1 MRRGNRRIFP
11 PFLVVATACL
21 FVTADVSPSR
31 AHGSEA
37 RYVVELEWTR
47 DNIARTFGVSRSE
60 LGIGGRK
67 TPFEI
72 RAIGDRSCVVGSLV
86 VLDVDDEFAFDIDE
100 PVDLTVTYAPDLTA
114 TFRVGWNRNGGDGI
128 GRSEPIEPEPGAT
141 LRQVTLTL
149 DRARFAGQGTKGT
162 DLAIGG
168 RGGIALCDVEL
179 TRSGTTVVP
188 ASSGRLRLKI
198 QDAGSGRPIPAR
210 VGLYDTTG
218 RAPLPSERSVLVHRF
233 TDEVRLLWVNQRTF
247 WPSENRLAFYVDGD
261 YEARLPAGTYELVAT
276 RGPEYR
282 AYREEIEVRGGETST
297 ITVALERYADL
308 PGRGWFSGDSH
319 VHIAR
324 DETDDD
330 AVWGQVAAEDIHV
343 ANLLEMGNIAVT
355 HFKQPAWGE
364 AGRYLRDDHVL
375 VSGQED
381 PRTVHRGHTI
391 HHNLDEPI
399 HLDADSYF
407 LYHQVFEESRR
418 RGGISGYAHL
428 GQLFNGQR
436 GLALDVPFGIVDF
449 IEVLQGGRL
458 FGDIWYSFLN
468 IGYKVL
474 PVAGADYP
482 YFGPTLPGVERT
494 YVKLDGPF
502 DTDAWYDS
510 FRRGRVYVSN
520 GPFLE
525 LTVDGHEMGEEFSVE
540 RDATLEIVAE
550 ASLNPDVDG
559 LNRLELVVL
568 GDVVASEQADGRDRI
583 ELRTELTAERSMWIA
598 VRAFGDREGP
608 GGMTVAHSAPIFV
621 VVDGE
626 PTWKPEAVPELVAL
640 HRGKLQELLTA
651 PIEPDNDLE
660 SWETSALLLE
670 QWDKQRE
677 LLEPRIAEAD
687 ARYRELLERVQ
698 RSSRR

>member
-1 MRRGNRRIFP
+1 MR
-11 PFLVVATACL
+11 
-21 FVTADVSPSR
+21 
-31 AHGSEA
+31 
-37 RYVVELEWTR
+37 
-47 DNIARTFGVSRSE
+47 
-60 LGIGGRK
+60 
-67 TPFEI
+67 
-72 RAIGDRSCVVGSLV
+72 
-86 VLDVDDEFAFDIDE
+86 
-100 PVDLTVTYAPDLTA
+100 
-114 TFRVGWNRNGGDGI
+114 
-128 GRSEPIEPEPGAT
+128 
-141 LRQVTLTL
+141 
-149 DRARFAGQGTKGT
+149 
-162 DLAIGG
+162 
-168 RGGIALCDVEL
+168 
-179 TRSGTTVVP
+179 
-188 ASSGRLRLKI
+188 
-198 QDAGSGRPIPAR
+198 DAGC
-210 VGLYDTTG
+210 
-218 RAPLPSERSVLVHRF
+218 
-233 TDEVRLLWVNQRTF
+233 
-247 WPSENRLAFYVDGD
+247 
-261 YEARLPAGTYELVAT
+261 
-276 RGPEYR
+276 
-282 AYREEIEVRGGETST
+282 AY
-297 ITVALERYADL
+297 
-308 PGRGWFSGDSH
+308 
-319 VHIAR
+319 
-324 DETDDD
+324 
-330 AVWGQVAAEDIHV
+330 
-343 ANLLEMGNIAVT
+343 
-355 HFKQPAWGE
+355 
-364 AGRYLRDDHVL
+364 
-375 VSGQED
+375 
-381 PRTVHRGHTI
+381 TI

-468 IGYKVL
+468 LGYKVL

-568 GDVVASEQADGRDRI
+568 GDVVASEPADGRDRI
-583 ELRTELTAERSMWIA
+583 ALRTELTAERSIWIA

-626 PTWKPEAVPELVAL
+626 PTWKPDAVPELVAL

-651 PIEPDNDLE
+651 PIEPENDLE
-660 SWETSALLLE
+660 SWETSTLLLE

-677 LLEPRIAEAD
+677 LLESRIAEAD
-687 ARYRELLERVQ
+687 ARYRELLERV

>member
-1 MRRGNRRIFP
+1 MRRDDRRIFP
-11 PFLVVATACL
+11 PFLLVATACL
-21 FVTADVSPSR
+21 FVTADVRPSR

-37 RYVVELEWTR
+37 RYVVELEWTT

-72 RAIGDRSCVVGSLV
+72 RVIGDRSCVVGPLV
-86 VLDVDDEFAFDIDE
+86 VLDVDDGFAFDIDE
-100 PVDLTVTYAPDLTA
+100 PVDLTVTYAPDFTA
-114 TFRVGWNRNGGDGI
+114 PFRVGWNRSGGDGI
-128 GRSEPIEPEPGAT
+128 GRSELIEPEPGAT
-141 LRQVTLTL
+141 FRQVTLTL

-188 ASSGRLRLKI
+188 TSFGRLRLEV

-210 VGLYDTTG
+210 LGLYDTTG
-218 RAPLPSERSVLVHRF
+218 RAPLPSEQSVLVHRF

-261 YEARLPAGTYELVAT
+261 YEARLPAGNYELVAT

-282 AYREEIEVRGGETST
+282 AYREEIEVRGGETNT

-364 AGRYLRDDHVL
+364 AGRYRRDDYVL

-381 PRTVHRGHTI
+381 PRTVQRGHTI

-399 HLDADSYF
+399 RLDADSYF

-502 DTDAWYDS
+502 DTDAWYDA

-540 RDATLEIVAE
+540 RGATLEIVAE

-568 GDVVASEQADGRDRI
+568 GDVVASEPADGRDRI
-583 ELRTELTAERSMWIA
+583 ELRTELTAERSIWIA

-608 GGMTVAHSAPIFV
+608 AGMTVAHSAPIFV

-626 PTWKPEAVPELVAL
+626 PTWKRDAVPELVAL

-651 PIEPDNDLE
+651 PIEPENDLE
-660 SWETSALLLE
+660 SWETSTLLRG

-687 ARYRELLERVQ
+687 ARYLALLERLQ
-698 RSSRR
+698 RFSRR

>member
-1 MRRGNRRIFP
+1 M
-11 PFLVVATACL
+11 
-21 FVTADVSPSR
+21 TADVRLSR

-72 RAIGDRSCVVGSLV
+72 REIGDRSCVVGPLIA
-86 VLDVDDEFAFDIDE
+86 LDVDNGFAFDIDE
-100 PVDLTVTYAPDLTA
+100 PVDLTETYAPELTA
-114 TFRVGWNRNGGDGI
+114 PFRVGWNRSGGDGI

-141 LRQVTLTL
+141 FRQVTLTL

-168 RGGIALCDVEL
+168 RGGMALCDVEL
-179 TRSGTTVVP
+179 ARSGTTAVP
-188 ASSGRLRLKI
+188 ASFGRLRLAV
-198 QDAGSGRPIPAR
+198 QDAGSGRPVPAR
-210 VGLYDTTG
+210 IGLYDATG
-218 RAPLPSERSVLVHRF
+218 RAPLPSERSILVHRF

-282 AYREEIEVRGGETST
+282 AYREEVEVRGGETRT
-297 ITVALERYADL
+297 IAVALERYDDL

-330 AVWGQVAAEDIHV
+330 AVWGQIAAEDIHV

-381 PRTVHRGHTI
+381 PRTVQRGHTI

-407 LYHQVFEESRR
+407 LYHEVFEESRR

-525 LTVDGHEMGEEFSVE
+525 LTVDGREMGEELSVE
-540 RDATLEIVAE
+540 RGATLEIVAG
-550 ASLNPDVDG
+550 AALNPDVDG
-559 LNRLELVVL
+559 LNRLELVVH
-568 GDVVASEQADGRDRI
+568 GEVVAVEPADGRDRI

-598 VRAFGDREGP
+598 VRAFGDRDGP
-608 GGMTVAHSAPIFV
+608 RDMTVAHSAPIFV
-621 VVDGE
+621 IVDGE
-626 PTWKPEAVPELVAL
+626 PFWKPEAVPELVAL

-651 PIEPDNDLE
+651 PIEPENDLE
-660 SWETSALLLE
+660 SWETSTLLLE
-670 QWDKQRE
+670 QWDEQRK
-677 LLEPRIAEAD
+677 LLEARIAEAD
-687 ARYRELLERVQ
+687 ARYRELLERLQ
-698 RSSRR
+698 RASGR